1 MSSEL
6 ELLKQRITELEA
18 ENAEL
23 RKENTVIPDLRNK
36 LSVFDAERA
45 EFKRRIA
52 EALRTTEEERARRV
66 AENAK
71 LKARI
76 EEMESEFRDRITKV
90 EQRQVLNDNSSNI
103 CSSNFNSVADQL
115 PMVTHHEKLLV
126 DEEMDT
132 SLPEEP
138 IPEAIAKQSV
148 SAVNIPVMD
157 QCDQTPLED
166 KKMDSFLDGV
176 DKEKVSNEIRQ
187 RNREKKLLCESSTK
201 NLSVSKGPASS
212 IDKES

>member
-6 ELLKQRITELEA
+6 KSLKQRITELEA
-18 ENAEL
+18 ENSGL
-23 RKENTVIPDLRNK
+23 RIK
-36 LSVFDAERA
+36 LSVSDAEIA
-45 EFKRRIA
+45 ELKRRNA
-52 EALRTTEEERARRV
+52 EVLRANGEYNEMRD
-66 AENAK
+66 AEKAK

-76 EEMESEFRDRITKV
+76 EELESEFRDRITKV

-157 QCDQTPLED
+157 QCDQTSLENKETD
-166 KKMDSFLDGV
+166 AFLDEV
-176 DKEKVSNEIRQ
+176 HKKRVSNEIRQ
-187 RNREKKLLCESSTK
+187 RNREKKLLCEPSTK
-201 NLSVSKGPASS
+201 DLSASK
-212 IDKES
+212 